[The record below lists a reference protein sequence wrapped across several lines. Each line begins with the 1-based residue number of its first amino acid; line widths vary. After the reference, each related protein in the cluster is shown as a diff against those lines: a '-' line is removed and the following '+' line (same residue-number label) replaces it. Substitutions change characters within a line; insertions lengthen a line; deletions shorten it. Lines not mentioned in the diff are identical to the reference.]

1 MLYSVKYVLLWQ
13 HIRRNH
19 EGGADMSYNNDTGH
33 LMTGGYELYV
43 RGIPQPERRQIM
55 QELEVQAAS
64 ASDRIEHLRITL
76 LQSAL
81 QEVWSDGT

>member
-1 MLYSVKYVLLWQ
+1 
-13 HIRRNH
+13 
-19 EGGADMSYNNDTGH
+19 MSYNNDYGH
-33 LMTGGYELYV
+33 LMTGAYENLI
-43 RGIPQPERRQIM
+43 RGMEHPERRQIM

-81 QEVWSDGT
+81 QEVWSDGN